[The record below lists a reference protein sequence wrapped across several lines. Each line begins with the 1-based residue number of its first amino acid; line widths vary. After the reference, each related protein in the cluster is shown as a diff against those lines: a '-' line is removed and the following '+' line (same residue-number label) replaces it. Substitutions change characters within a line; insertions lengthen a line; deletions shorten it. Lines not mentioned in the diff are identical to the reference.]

1 MARGRRQLTAEG
13 LADLNIGNTTIV
25 AEDQAQSV
33 LVDVVRKIT
42 NVDGVRDDL
51 REDGVVG
58 RDSRLALLQLCKRE
72 GKSLV
77 VAKSLVQRVS
87 KIAWDASKKLE
98 RFTLRASWHGWNN
111 SKRKKAPAGRLY
123 RALSVWHG
131 VHQ

>member
-1 MARGRRQLTAEG
+1 MARGRRKLTAEG

-87 KIAWDASKKLE
+87 KIAWDASKKVE
-98 RFTLRASWHGWNN
+98 RFTLRAS
-111 SKRKKAPAGRLY
+111 
-123 RALSVWHG
+123 
-131 VHQ
+131 